1 MRSATAT
8 VTEGEILSHAI
19 DTIDQSQWNQLAQ
32 VLGKLKLPPRDLDR
46 VDELLEKNR
55 TGTILDAER
64 AELEKYL
71 RVGNFLD
78 LMRARALRERGQAA
92 GK

>member
-1 MRSATAT
+1 MSSATTT

-19 DTIDQSQWNQLAQ
+19 DTIDRTCWNQIGH
-32 VLGKLKLPPRDLDR
+32 VLSQLKLPERDLDW
-46 VDELLEKNR
+46 VDQLLEKNSL
-55 TGTILDAER
+55 GTITAPER

-78 LMRARALRERGQAA
+78 QMRARALRELGQAT
-92 GK
+92 GE